1 MENENKKLSL
11 EDLKNEANRVEE
23 EDHQHHPRPARRHTT
38 PHHRPKPIPGPHH
51 RASRPNAHDHDKIT
65 PSNHSAQ

>member
-23 EDHQHHPRPARRHTT
+23 EEQQE
-38 PHHRPKPIPGPHH
+38 
-51 RASRPNAHDHDKIT
+51 DHDG
-65 PSNHSAQ
+65 Q